1 MDCLASGIDR
11 DLNLKESSGLVNPLG
26 LKETSTYAALK
37 TRKDSTSDGSQKND
51 ENFDDPKPL
60 QTLPTKTGS
69 ASTG

>member
-37 TRKDSTSDGSQKND
+37 TRKDSISDGSKND
-51 ENFDDPKPL
+51 ENFDDPTPL
-60 QTLPTKTGS
+60 QTLPTKGGS